1 MTASCLTED
10 GGMWGSWLLTDPSAE
25 CLNSLVH
32 LWTRQLLC
40 LSLCQSEFGHVE
52 LLKYL
57 TRRASKAC
65 QCRYPFSNRCYERR
79 AVSICTSLHTSVEHC
94 VGPFQLRG
102 SVCVINDKTM
112 PPLSQRTSQS
122 HFLAGHYLKVG
133 RVVYSVGCLG
143 IVEVDARVARGST
156 LDLCM
161 STNQSNRLILFLSM
175 SGKRLTIHHQLMLW
189 FLWK

>member
-65 QCRYPFSNRCYERR
+65 QWRYPFSNRCYERR
-79 AVSICTSLHTSVEHC
+79 TVSICTSLHTSVEPC

-102 SVCVINDKTM
+102 TVCVIKPC
-112 PPLSQRTSQS
+112 PPP
-122 HFLAGHYLKVG
+122 FA
-133 RVVYSVGCLG
+133 
-143 IVEVDARVARGST
+143 
-156 LDLCM
+156 
-161 STNQSNRLILFLSM
+161 TNQSVPFPRRSLSQSGTGCLQCGLFRHCGGGCEGSERVNARSM
-175 SGKRLTIHHQLMLW
+175 YVNKSI
-189 FLWK
+189 